1 MSVKA
6 QMSKVEQET
15 PQVTEAP
22 IADKP
27 AVEPSEDQV
36 EDTVE
41 AEATIEKKIE
51 ESVAP
56 SEPEIKEA
64 EPVEA
69 IQQTTESEET
79 KEETPENTGRSSRA
93 PRRGRGKPATKQANT
108 ETKAPVELPA
118 AILAQQEKLRLE
130 QEEKR
135 SVATSRRRASAG
147 RVKNDPRASREEQSG
162 TETTSDSHVE

>member
-27 AVEPSEDQV
+27 AVRTFGRSSGRHSRKLK
-36 EDTVE
+36 
-41 AEATIEKKIE
+41 ATIEKKIE

-69 IQQTTESEET
+69 IQQTN
-79 KEETPENTGRSSRA
+79 KKVKRRKKKHQKNTGRSSRGSS
-93 PRRGRGKPATKQANT
+93 PR
-108 ETKAPVELPA
+108 
-118 AILAQQEKLRLE
+118 
-130 QEEKR
+130 
-135 SVATSRRRASAG
+135 SW
-147 RVKNDPRASREEQSG
+147 
-162 TETTSDSHVE
+162 